1 MNEKF
6 QKDMER
12 GKELFYAW
20 KLPEA
25 YAIFRR
31 FFDRLPFSPEPAHA
45 IYLSFFIRCLLELG
59 KEREL
64 EFYLRQI
71 ESLYEKWRTPDLAY
85 QLAEVYCLGIQKNIP
100 KAKKILEG
108 VISDPDAGYLHVKAK
123 LFLAYCYDMEDNDV
137 SSCRKII
144 DSITKADEPDLEIAV
159 QLWRAKVLRDE
170 GKLSEAEKK
179 LFDTI
184 NKLDVWKNWYGFFS
198 AKILLGGLY
207 TAQGKSDKALS
218 VVDEV
223 RKIAENTPFKTIKTQ
238 LIALENKIKEQVT
251 TVEIHCEEGISSW
264 RLSFQT
270 RTVEIKLATATAKI
284 LEMFL
289 SNSWIDKIQ
298 LAKTIF
304 KQEYVAER
312 DDSRIHSHVHS
323 LRKICQQLGLN
334 DDPIQFEKGGYR
346 WLTKIKLVAVES

>member
-108 VISDPDAGYLHVKAK
+108 VISDPAP
-123 LFLAYCYDMEDNDV
+123 V
-137 SSCRKII
+137 S
-144 DSITKADEPDLEIAV
+144 
-159 QLWRAKVLRDE
+159 
-170 GKLSEAEKK
+170 
-179 LFDTI
+179 
-184 NKLDVWKNWYGFFS
+184 
-198 AKILLGGLY
+198 
-207 TAQGKSDKALS
+207 
-218 VVDEV
+218 
-223 RKIAENTPFKTIKTQ
+223 
-238 LIALENKIKEQVT
+238 
-251 TVEIHCEEGISSW
+251 
-264 RLSFQT
+264 
-270 RTVEIKLATATAKI
+270 
-284 LEMFL
+284 
-289 SNSWIDKIQ
+289 
-298 LAKTIF
+298 
-304 KQEYVAER
+304 
-312 DDSRIHSHVHS
+312 
-323 LRKICQQLGLN
+323 
-334 DDPIQFEKGGYR
+334 
-346 WLTKIKLVAVES
+346 